1 MRERLGLQDTHGVE
15 RRPVVR
21 RESRI
26 GEEGNGG
33 TGLSARY
40 GMRIAPLT
48 PFPTPIRIVPR
59 FSKAP
64 IREGSDVW
72 GAGWSACTLAKVGRE
87 AGGGID
93 GGERLGERLDERH
106 VGRFPTDS
114 TLPNRVDSAIG
125 MPGEGKDGRGCQR
138 ATADS
143 SCHGSMIGGLGA
155 RFPRLL
161 QPAWRAAS
169 CAPSIEA
176 NPIRKLGLTTRPQ
189 KCDPECVGGP

>member
-1 MRERLGLQDTHGVE
+1 VQERLSLQDTHSVE
-15 RRPVVR
+15 RHPIVR

-48 PFPTPIRIVPR
+48 PPPTSIHIVPG

-64 IREGSDVW
+64 IGEGSDVW
-72 GAGWSACTLAKVGRE
+72 DANWSACPLAKVRRE

-106 VGRFPTDS
+106 AGQFPTDS
-114 TLPNRVDSAIG
+114 TLPNCVDSAIG

-138 ATADS
+138 ATVDS

-155 RFPRLL
+155 CFPQLL
-161 QPAWRAAS
+161 QPAWCTTSRT
-169 CAPSIEA
+169 PSIEA
-176 NPIRKLGLTTRPQ
+176 NPIGKLGLTTRPP
-189 KCDPECVGGP
+189 KCDPKCVGGP